1 VQIDLKFLVVHCSI
15 IVSILFIRAGMEVDF
30 GWPCT
35 GPLLKLAEMVA
46 RKLLPAF
53 DVRGIIYLRILR
65 LFSWIG

>member
-1 VQIDLKFLVVHCSI
+1 
-15 IVSILFIRAGMEVDF
+15 MEVDF

-65 LFSWIG
+65 FFSWIG